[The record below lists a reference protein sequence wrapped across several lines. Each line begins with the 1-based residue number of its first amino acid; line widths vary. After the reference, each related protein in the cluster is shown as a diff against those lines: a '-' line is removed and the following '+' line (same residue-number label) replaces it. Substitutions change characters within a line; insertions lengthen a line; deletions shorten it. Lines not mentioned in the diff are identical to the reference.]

1 MLGAL
6 RSARDEGTVLNLAAN
21 MVVFIP
27 TFGCY
32 RLAAAEGERP
42 LPYPF
47 SVMDEEDKLAREKLE
62 QAAKAIGD
70 LDDLVQAVRKSLAP
84 AKTWQRQLLTD
95 LSQVDRLTQVLRMTL
110 SMGRAAG
117 EVVAATEQL
126 LLALRVAQLHVST
139 GRADQVTRAA
149 MMLAGELGS
158 KIGAALA

>member
-1 MLGAL
+1 
-6 RSARDEGTVLNLAAN
+6 
-21 MVVFIP
+21 
-27 TFGCY
+27 
-32 RLAAAEGERP
+32 
-42 LPYPF
+42 
-47 SVMDEEDKLAREKLE
+47 MDEEDKLAREKLE

-110 SMGRAAG
+110 SMDRAAG

-158 KIGAALA
+158 KVGAALA